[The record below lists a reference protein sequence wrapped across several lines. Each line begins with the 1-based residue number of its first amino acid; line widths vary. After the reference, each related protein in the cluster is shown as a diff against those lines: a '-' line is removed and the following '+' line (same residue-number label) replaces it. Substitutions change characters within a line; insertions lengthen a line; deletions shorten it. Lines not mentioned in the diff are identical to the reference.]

1 MKPQRA
7 FFQHL
12 LTPGGV
18 RNVDGELRR
27 IFALCRAAESQGKH
41 KKGHETPAQIALSTA
56 AAELLIARFVR
67 GSRR

>member
-1 MKPQRA
+1 MKPTRTGVH
-7 FFQHL
+7 HL

-18 RNVDGELRR
+18 RNVDGELRH
-27 IFALCRAAESQGKH
+27 IFALCHAAESQGRH
-41 KKGHETPAQIALSTA
+41 KKGHETPAQLALSTA